1 MSSND
6 VNVKREVRISFNG
19 KHQFT
24 LHTTASYDDLV
35 LTAARTMKLKAWKAI
50 VAPGRIDYRT
60 TA

>member
-1 MSSND
+1 MSD
-6 VNVKREVRISFNG
+6 VKREVRISFNG

-24 LHTTASYDDLV
+24 LHTTTPYNDLV
-35 LTAARTMKLKAWKAI
+35 LLTARTMKLKSWKAT